1 MTNSQN
7 ISLVEQIDQCLPQT
21 QCTLCTYPR
30 CREYA
35 EALVDGE
42 ASINQCPPGGDV
54 TISLLSNLL
63 ETAEIPLN
71 SDHGINEPKII
82 AFIREQECIGCKLC
96 IKACPV
102 DCIIGGPKLMHTV
115 IANDCTGCK
124 LCLPVCPTDC
134 IDLVSPPPLDRD
146 TESQWNGYGQR
157 QVMRA
162 RENTEHKIIRIEKKN
177 KEKKKLKRT
186 KEREQMQFEIRQAL
200 ERKKSTQ
207 K

>member
-1 MTNSQN
+1 MSIHGNTIRVLHRTFMTNSQN

-30 CREYA
+30 CKEYA

-96 IKACPV
+96 IKACPALASAQL
-102 DCIIGGPKLMHTV
+102 PKLMV
-115 IANDCTGCK
+115 SGLRIWMAAGSWIFMAIR
-124 LCLPVCPTDC
+124 C
-134 IDLVSPPPLDRD
+134 ITSVMVTRD
-146 TESQWNGYGQR
+146 
-157 QVMRA
+157 
-162 RENTEHKIIRIEKKN
+162 
-177 KEKKKLKRT
+177 
-186 KEREQMQFEIRQAL
+186 
-200 ERKKSTQ
+200 
-207 K
+207 